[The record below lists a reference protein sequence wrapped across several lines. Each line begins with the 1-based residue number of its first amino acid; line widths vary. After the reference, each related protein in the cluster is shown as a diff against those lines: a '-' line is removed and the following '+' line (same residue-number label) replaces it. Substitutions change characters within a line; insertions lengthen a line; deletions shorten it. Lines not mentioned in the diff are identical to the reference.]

1 MIETRL
7 LEYFLAVAR
16 EQNITRAAESLHIT
30 QPTLSKQ
37 MMDLEAQL
45 GRQLLVRGRR
55 RVSLTEDGRYLR
67 ARAQEIIDLVQKT
80 ESTFEE
86 AVDEIS
92 GEVHLACG
100 ETRWMGPIA
109 DVMHAIVVEHP
120 SVRFHLHSGD
130 ADTVYDRLDKG
141 LADVGLLMGPMR
153 DARYDYF
160 GLKWRDRF
168 GLVVP
173 RGCGLAAQ
181 GSVDISALPG
191 LPLLLPEQTLQGN
204 QGPDLMGLTY
214 EDLHIA
220 GVYNLFYNATHMV
233 EHGLGFALCLEG
245 LIDESTTRSLEFI
258 SIQPE
263 VSVGL
268 VMATKRYQTF
278 SPAVRLFLERLEGAA
293 DKQSQGK

>member
-1 MIETRL
+1 
-7 LEYFLAVAR
+7 
-16 EQNITRAAESLHIT
+16 
-30 QPTLSKQ
+30 
-37 MMDLEAQL
+37 
-45 GRQLLVRGRR
+45 
-55 RVSLTEDGRYLR
+55 
-67 ARAQEIIDLVQKT
+67 
-80 ESTFEE
+80 
-86 AVDEIS
+86 
-92 GEVHLACG
+92 
-100 ETRWMGPIA
+100 
-109 DVMHAIVVEHP
+109 
-120 SVRFHLHSGD
+120 
-130 ADTVYDRLDKG
+130 
-141 LADVGLLMGPMR
+141 MGPMR

-278 SPAVRLFLERLEGAA
+278 SPAVRLFLERLRAPPINNRRVSEPTTLGLFPNGRISR
-293 DKQSQGK
+293 KQSSRRFTAASALGIARFRGWCRRRCRFLVDRKSVASTKTGQTHGLTCGFGRGDSSARGLPPPRSSGAVSAANGLRPVFFISPFATSCCLCCPSNFVCW